1 MEKKGDETE
10 QRKAGSG
17 TGPEG
22 HRATVTEFLRQEREG
37 MRLKQQAQ
45 QAVGGSDSDSDD
57 ELVLLGLSEMVLDM
71 EKPSTLSGTGFV
83 YDEIFTQHRNLWDP
97 NYPEKPQR
105 ISQPYSR
112 CCELG
117 LVDRCM
123 RVGICHSTEDQILLV
138 HNMSMIETLQS
149 TSSMT
154 QEQLMELAKK
164 YDSIYFHPFTYE
176 SSLLAVGSIVELMEK
191 ILKKQI
197 RNGFALVRPP
207 GHHAME
213 EEFCGFCFFNN
224 VAIAAKHA
232 VDNLGLK
239 RVLIVDWD
247 VHHGQATQQMFYND
261 PRVLYFSI
269 HRYEYGSFWPNL
281 RESDYDYTGDGEGKG
296 YNINVPLNKTG
307 MRDCDYLAILQQVLM
322 PVAYE
327 FDPELVFVSSGY
339 DAAIGCR
346 EGEMLITPV
355 AYAHFI
361 HMLSSLAEGRMC
373 VALEGGYCMKSLTE
387 GIALTVRSLLGDPC
401 PILPPMEEPCDSVT
415 ESILN
420 VIKMLRPYW
429 KCFQYQSTLGLEMT
443 CPFPGV
449 NEMPPREGIEFITTE
464 NKPKEYPLF
473 YTYPT
478 KVEEKYS
485 GDRWDKAIDKL
496 ISETN
501 LAVPPNRTCLSY
513 DDEMRCHYNTSLYR
527 TCLAS
532 DDEMRCHNNTSM
544 FRHPE
549 KPDRITR
556 IFKKHEAFGFLERCL
571 RVESRQADRIELEYV
586 HSSSHV
592 DFMMSLNDKLPVE
605 MKELEKKYNSVYFCN
620 ESYYCASLSVGC
632 TLNVVDNVLSGKA
645 QNGVAIVRP
654 PGHHAEY
661 DRSMGFC
668 FFNTVAI
675 AARFAQKKYNI
686 KRVLI
691 VDWDIHHG
699 NGTQHMFYEDPS
711 VLFMSLH
718 RYDHGCF
725 FPSSKDGDYDM
736 VGLKEGEGFNINI
749 PWNEGSMGDAEYLAA
764 FQQIIM
770 PVAYE
775 FAPELVLVSAGFDAA
790 LGDPLGNYDVSP
802 VGYAHMTHMLSSL
815 ANGKV
820 VLVLEGGYNLV
831 SISNCMAACTSVLL
845 GDPCPHW
852 AYKPPKEGA
861 VNSIQNVIGTHKKY
875 WKSLK
880 FAVGLPSIGSMGAE
894 VKVISNKTD
903 AMAVQRE
910 AVLKVGVCEVSE
922 DAYTHINRVCEVSED
937 VYTHINRVCEVSEDV
952 YTHNG
957 LDNLRSLKSQ
967 EMCFKY

>member
-22 HRATVTEFLRQEREG
+22 HRAAVTEFLRQEREG

-45 QAVGGSDSDSDD
+45 QAVGGSVSDSDD

-164 YDSIYFHPFTYE
+164 YDSIYFHPSTYE

-207 GHHAME
+207 GHHAMA

-501 LAVPPNRTCLSY
+501 LAVPPNRTCL
-513 DDEMRCHYNTSLYR
+513 
-527 TCLAS
+527 AS

-775 FAPELVLVSAGFDAA
+775 RDILK
-790 LGDPLGNYDVSP
+790 YD
-802 VGYAHMTHMLSSL
+802 
-815 ANGKV
+815 
-820 VLVLEGGYNLV
+820 
-831 SISNCMAACTSVLL
+831 
-845 GDPCPHW
+845 
-852 AYKPPKEGA
+852 
-861 VNSIQNVIGTHKKY
+861 KKTY
-875 WKSLK
+875 HDIERDILK
-880 FAVGLPSIGSMGAE
+880 YD
-894 VKVISNKTD
+894 KTYHD
-903 AMAVQRE
+903 IERDI
-910 AVLKVGVCEVSE
+910 LKYDKKTYHDIER
-922 DAYTHINRVCEVSED
+922 DI
-937 VYTHINRVCEVSEDV
+937 
-952 YTHNG
+952 
-957 LDNLRSLKSQ
+957 LKYDKKTYHDI
-967 EMCFKY
+967 ERDILKYDKTYHDIERDILKYDKKTYHDIERDILKYDKTYHDIERDILKYDKTYHDIERDILKYDKKTYHDIERDILKYDKTYHDIERDILKYDKTYHDIERDILKYDKKTYHDIERYPQV